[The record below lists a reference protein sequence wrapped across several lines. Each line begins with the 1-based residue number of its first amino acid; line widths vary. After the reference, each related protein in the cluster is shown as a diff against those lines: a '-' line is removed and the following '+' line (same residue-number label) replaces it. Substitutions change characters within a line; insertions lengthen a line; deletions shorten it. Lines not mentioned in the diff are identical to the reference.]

1 MMFLAPPYLGNEG
14 SNVEL
19 TCCRVLVY
27 IRNYFLFL
35 K

>member
-1 MMFLAPPYLGNEG
+1 MMFFAQYLGNEG
-14 SNVEL
+14 SSMEL